1 VKDDRVFLLH
11 ILDSI
16 ERIEQYTAEGE
27 EAFLSTPLVQDGVL
41 RNLEIIGEA
50 VKNLSSALRGEYP
63 DVAWRRIAGMRDILI
78 HEYFGVDLGI
88 VWNVITGRLPAL
100 KRSVS
105 EILSNA
111 KA

>member
-1 VKDDRVFLLH
+1 MKDDRVFLLH

-50 VKNLSSALRGEYP
+50 VKNLSSELRDKYP
-63 DVAWRRIAGMRDILI
+63 DVAWRRVAGMRDVLI

-88 VWNVITGRLPAL
+88 VWNVITGRLPEL
-100 KRSVS
+100 KRSVA
-105 EILSNA
+105 EMLSNA
-111 KA
+111 TP